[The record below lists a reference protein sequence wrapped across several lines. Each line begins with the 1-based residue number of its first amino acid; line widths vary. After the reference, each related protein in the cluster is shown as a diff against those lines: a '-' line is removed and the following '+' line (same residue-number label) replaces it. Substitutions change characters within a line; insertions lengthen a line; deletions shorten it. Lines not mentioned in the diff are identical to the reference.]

1 LSWVGVGARPDAP
14 GRHPVARMDW
24 VLARMGTSAVHT
36 AGRGEFVAEDSWGRV
51 ADDGTVYVR
60 TKDGERAVGQ
70 WPDAN
75 PEEALA
81 FYTRRY
87 DALAFEVELLE
98 KRVEAGTVSPDDA
111 RAAVKK
117 VTSAIDEAQAVG
129 DLDGL
134 HDRLESLAPLVA
146 QQREKKKAERAAKVE
161 EAREAKTMIATEAET
176 IAAGTDWRHGVTRL
190 RELLD
195 EWKALPRLDKSSD
208 DELWHR
214 FSSARTTYTRHRK
227 QHFAELSSKRDEAAV
242 VKERLAVEA
251 EQLASSTD
259 WGPTSGRFRDLMRQ
273 WKSAGPAPREVDDKL
288 WSRFRT
294 AQDTFFGAR
303 DAVQAEENVEQQANL
318 AAKEAL
324 LVEIEAIL
332 PVRDAKVARDQLR
345 DLLDRWDAIG
355 KVPRDSMRAIDG
367 RLRAVEQAVKSAEDE
382 VWNRSNPEARARA
395 EAAVKQLETVIA
407 DLESKAAKAQA
418 AGNARKLAE
427 ARESIEARRAWLA
440 EAQKALSDFS

>member
-1 LSWVGVGARPDAP
+1 
-14 GRHPVARMDW
+14 MDW

-332 PVRDAKVARDQLR
+332 PARDAKVARDQLR

>member
-1 LSWVGVGARPDAP
+1 
-14 GRHPVARMDW
+14 M
-24 VLARMGTSAVHT
+24 
-36 AGRGEFVAEDSWGRV
+36 AGENWGRV
-51 ADDGTVYVR
+51 AEDGTVFVR

-98 KRVEAGTVSPDDA
+98 QRVQAGTVSPDDA

-117 VTSAIDEAQAVG
+117 VSSALEDAQAVG

-134 HDRLESLAPLVA
+134 RGRLEALSPLVA
-146 QQREKKKAERAAKVE
+146 QQRERRKAERAAKVE
-161 EAREAKTMIATEAET
+161 EARSAKTKIATEAET

-227 QHFAELSSKRDEAAV
+227 QHFAELSSKREEAAV
-242 VKERLAVEA
+242 VKERLAAEA
-251 EQLASSTD
+251 ETLASSND

-273 WKSAGPAPREVDDKL
+273 WKAAGPAPREVDDKL
-288 WSRFRT
+288 WARFRA
-294 AQDTFFGAR
+294 AQDLFFGAR
-303 DAVQAEENVEQQANL
+303 DAVQAEENAEQVENL
-318 AAKEAL
+318 QAKEAL
-324 LVEIEAIL
+324 LVEIEGIL
-332 PVRDAKVARDQLR
+332 PVTDAKAARDQLR
-345 DLLDRWDAIG
+345 DYLDRWDQIG
-355 KVPRDSMRAIDG
+355 KVPRDSMRAIDS

-395 EAAVKQLETVIA
+395 EATVKQLQSLIA
-407 DLESKAAKAQA
+407 DLEKQATKYESQGNTRKAT
-418 AGNARKLAE
+418 E
-427 ARESIEARRAWLA
+427 AREAIAARREWLTQ
-440 EAQKALSDFS
+440 AQNALNDFS

>member
-1 LSWVGVGARPDAP
+1 
-14 GRHPVARMDW
+14 VA
-24 VLARMGTSAVHT
+24 
-36 AGRGEFVAEDSWGRV
+36 GENWGRV
-51 ADDGTVYVR
+51 AEDGTVFVR

-98 KRVEAGTVSPDDA
+98 QRVQAGTVSPDDA

-117 VTSAIDEAQAVG
+117 VAASIEGAQAVG

-134 HDRLESLAPLVA
+134 LARLEALTPLVA
-146 QQREKKKAERAAKVE
+146 QQRERRKAERAAKVE
-161 EAREAKTMIATEAET
+161 EARSAKTKIATEAET

-227 QHFAELSSKRDEAAV
+227 QHFAELSSKREEAAV
-242 VKERLAVEA
+242 VKERLAAEA
-251 EQLASSTD
+251 ESLAASTE

-273 WKSAGPAPREVDDKL
+273 WKAAGPAPREVDDKL
-288 WSRFRT
+288 WARFRA
-294 AQDTFFGAR
+294 AQDLFFGAR
-303 DAVQAEENVEQQANL
+303 DAVQAEENAEQVQNL
-318 AAKEAL
+318 QAKEAL
-324 LVEIEAIL
+324 LAEIETIL
-332 PVRDAKVARDQLR
+332 PVEDARTAREQLR
-345 DLLDRWDAIG
+345 EYLDRWDQIG

-367 RLRAVEQAVKSAEDE
+367 RLRAVEQAVKAAEDE

-395 EAAVKQLETVIA
+395 EATVKQLQSLIS
-407 DLESKAAKAQA
+407 DLEKQAAKFEAQ
-418 AGNARKLAE
+418 GNTRKATE
-427 ARESIEARRAWLA
+427 AREAIAARREWLTQ
-440 EAQKALSDFS
+440 AQNALNDFS

>member
-1 LSWVGVGARPDAP
+1 
-14 GRHPVARMDW
+14 
-24 VLARMGTSAVHT
+24 
-36 AGRGEFVAEDSWGRV
+36 VAEESWGRV
-51 ADDGTVYVR
+51 ADDGTVFVR

-87 DALAFEVELLE
+87 DALEFEVDLLE
-98 KRVEAGTVSPDDA
+98 KRVQAGTVSPDDA

-117 VTSAIDEAQAVG
+117 VTSSIDEAQAVG

-134 HDRLESLAPLVA
+134 RARLDSLTPLVA

-161 EAREAKTMIATEAET
+161 EAREAKTKIATEAET

-242 VKERLAVEA
+242 VKERLAAEA
-251 EQLASSTD
+251 EGLAASTD

-273 WKSAGPAPREVDDKL
+273 WKAAGPAPREVDDKL
-288 WSRFRT
+288 WARFRS
-294 AQDTFFGAR
+294 AQDAFFGAR
-303 DAVQAEENVEQQANL
+303 DAIQAEENEEQVANL

-332 PVRDAKVARDQLR
+332 PVHDAKAARDQLR

-355 KVPRDSMRAIDG
+355 KVPRDSMRAIDS
-367 RLRAVEQAVKSAEDE
+367 RLRTVEQAVKAAEDE

-395 EAAVKQLETVIA
+395 EATVKQLQALIT
-407 DLESKAAKAQA
+407 DLEKQAAKAEAQ
-418 AGNARKLAE
+418 GNTRKATE
-427 ARESIEARRAWLA
+427 AREAIEARQAWLTQ
-440 EAQKALSDFS
+440 AQNALADFS

>member
-1 LSWVGVGARPDAP
+1 
-14 GRHPVARMDW
+14 M
-24 VLARMGTSAVHT
+24 
-36 AGRGEFVAEDSWGRV
+36 AEESWGRV
-51 ADDGTVYVR
+51 AEDGTVFVR

-87 DALAFEVELLE
+87 DALAFEVDLLE
-98 KRVEAGTVSPDDA
+98 KRVQAGTVSPDDA

-134 HDRLESLAPLVA
+134 RTRLVALTPLVA
-146 QQREKKKAERAAKVE
+146 QQREKRKAERAAKVE
-161 EAREAKTMIATEAET
+161 EARSAKTKIATEAET

-242 VKERLAVEA
+242 VKERLAAEA
-251 EQLASSTD
+251 EGLSSSTD

-273 WKSAGPAPREVDDKL
+273 WKAAGPAPREVDDKL
-288 WSRFRT
+288 WARFRS
-294 AQDTFFGAR
+294 AQDAFFGAR
-303 DAVQAEENVEQQANL
+303 DAVQAEENQEQVANL

-332 PVRDAKVARDQLR
+332 PVKDAKTAREQLR
-345 DLLDRWDAIG
+345 ELLDRWDAIG

-395 EAAVKQLETVIA
+395 EATVKQLQSLIA
-407 DLESKAAKAQA
+407 DLEKQAAKYESQ
-418 AGNARKLAE
+418 GNTRKATE
-427 ARESIEARRAWLA
+427 AREAIGARREWLTQ
-440 EAQKALSDFS
+440 AQNALNDFS

>member
-1 LSWVGVGARPDAP
+1 
-14 GRHPVARMDW
+14 M
-24 VLARMGTSAVHT
+24 
-36 AGRGEFVAEDSWGRV
+36 AEDSWGRV
-51 ADDGTVYVR
+51 GDDGTVYVR

-87 DALAFEVELLE
+87 DALAFEVDLLE
-98 KRVEAGTVSPDDA
+98 KRVQAGTVSPDDA

-117 VTSAIDEAQAVG
+117 VTAAIDEAQAVG

-134 HDRLESLAPLVA
+134 RGRLSALAPLVA
-146 QQREKKKAERAAKVE
+146 QQREKRKAERAAKVE
-161 EAREAKTMIATEAET
+161 EAREAKTKIATEAEA
-176 IAAGTDWRHGVTRL
+176 IAAGTDWRQGVTRL

-227 QHFAELSSKRDEAAV
+227 QHFAELSSKRDEAAA
-242 VKERLAVEA
+242 VKERLAAEA

-259 WGPTSGRFRDLMRQ
+259 WGSTSGRFRDLMRQ

-288 WSRFRT
+288 WARFRT

-318 AAKEAL
+318 EQKQALLAEIEAL
-324 LVEIEAIL
+324 L
-332 PVRDAKVARDQLR
+332 PVTDPKAARDQLR

-355 KVPRDSMRAIDG
+355 KVPRDSMRSLDA

-382 VWNRSNPEARARA
+382 IWNRSNPEARARA
-395 EAAVKQLETVIA
+395 EATVNQLETLIA
-407 DLESKAAKAQA
+407 DLESQAVKAEAQGNTRKA
-418 AGNARKLAE
+418 NDAREAAE
-427 ARESIEARRAWLA
+427 ARRSWLA

>member
-1 LSWVGVGARPDAP
+1 
-14 GRHPVARMDW
+14 
-24 VLARMGTSAVHT
+24 
-36 AGRGEFVAEDSWGRV
+36 VAEESWGRV
-51 ADDGTVYVR
+51 ADDGTVFVR

-87 DALAFEVELLE
+87 DALAFEVDLLE
-98 KRVEAGTVSPDDA
+98 KRVQAGTVSPDDA

-134 HDRLESLAPLVA
+134 RARLDALTPLVA

-161 EAREAKTMIATEAET
+161 EAREAKTKIATEAET
-176 IAAGTDWRHGVTRL
+176 IAAGSDWRHGVTRL

-242 VKERLAVEA
+242 VKERLAAEA
-251 EQLASSTD
+251 ESLSSSTD

-273 WKSAGPAPREVDDKL
+273 WKAAGPAPREVDDKL
-288 WSRFRT
+288 WARFRS
-294 AQDTFFGAR
+294 AQDAFFGAR
-303 DAVQAEENVEQQANL
+303 DAEQAQENEEQVANL

-332 PVRDAKVARDQLR
+332 PVTDAKAARDQLR

-367 RLRAVEQAVKSAEDE
+367 RLRAVEQSVKSAEDE

-395 EAAVKQLETVIA
+395 EATVKQLQSLIT
-407 DLESKAAKAQA
+407 DLEKQAAKYEAQ
-418 AGNARKLAE
+418 GNTRKATE
-427 ARESIEARRAWLA
+427 AREAIAARREWLTQ
-440 EAQKALSDFS
+440 AQNALTDFS

>member
-1 LSWVGVGARPDAP
+1 
-14 GRHPVARMDW
+14 M
-24 VLARMGTSAVHT
+24 
-36 AGRGEFVAEDSWGRV
+36 AGENWGRV
-51 ADDGTVYVR
+51 AEDGTVFVR

-98 KRVEAGTVSPDDA
+98 QRVQAGTVSPDDA

-117 VTSAIDEAQAVG
+117 VAASIEGAQAVG

-134 HDRLESLAPLVA
+134 LARLEALTPLVA
-146 QQREKKKAERAAKVE
+146 QQRERRKAERAAKVE
-161 EAREAKTMIATEAET
+161 EARSAKTKIATEAES

-227 QHFAELSSKRDEAAV
+227 QHFAELSSKREEAAV
-242 VKERLAVEA
+242 VKERLAAEA
-251 EQLASSTD
+251 ESLAGSTE

-273 WKSAGPAPREVDDKL
+273 WKAAGPAPREVDDKL
-288 WSRFRT
+288 WARFRA
-294 AQDTFFGAR
+294 AQDLFFGAR
-303 DAVQAEENVEQQANL
+303 DAVQAEENAEQVENL
-318 AAKEAL
+318 RAKEAL
-324 LVEIEAIL
+324 LAEIETIL
-332 PVRDAKVARDQLR
+332 PVEDARTAREQLR
-345 DLLDRWDAIG
+345 EYLDRWDQIG

-367 RLRAVEQAVKSAEDE
+367 RLRAVEQAVKAAEDE

-395 EAAVKQLETVIA
+395 EATVKQLQSLIS
-407 DLESKAAKAQA
+407 DLEKQAAKFEAQ
-418 AGNARKLAE
+418 GNTRKATE
-427 ARESIEARRAWLA
+427 AREAIAARREWLTQ
-440 EAQKALSDFS
+440 AQNALNEFS

>member
-1 LSWVGVGARPDAP
+1 
-14 GRHPVARMDW
+14 M
-24 VLARMGTSAVHT
+24 
-36 AGRGEFVAEDSWGRV
+36 AGENWGRV
-51 ADDGTVYVR
+51 AEDGTVFVR

-98 KRVEAGTVSPDDA
+98 QRVQAGTVSPDDA

-117 VTSAIDEAQAVG
+117 VSSSLEDAQAVG

-134 HDRLESLAPLVA
+134 RGRLDALTPLVA
-146 QQREKKKAERAAKVE
+146 QQRERRKAERAAKVE
-161 EAREAKTMIATEAET
+161 EARSAKTKIATEAET

-227 QHFAELSSKRDEAAV
+227 QHFAELSSKREEAAQ
-242 VKERLAVEA
+242 VKERLAAEA
-251 EQLASSTD
+251 ESLASSNE

-273 WKSAGPAPREVDDKL
+273 WKAAGPAPREVDDKL
-288 WSRFRT
+288 WARFRA
-294 AQDTFFGAR
+294 AQDLFFGAR
-303 DAVQAEENVEQQANL
+303 DAVQAEENAEQVENL
-318 AAKEAL
+318 KAKEAL
-324 LVEIEAIL
+324 LVEIEGIL
-332 PVRDAKVARDQLR
+332 PVEDARTAREQLR
-345 DLLDRWDAIG
+345 DYLDRWDQIG
-355 KVPRDSMRAIDG
+355 KVPRDSMRTIDG

-395 EAAVKQLETVIA
+395 EATVKQLQSLIA
-407 DLESKAAKAQA
+407 DLEKQAAKFESQ
-418 AGNARKLAE
+418 GNTRKATE
-427 ARESIEARRAWLA
+427 AREAIAARREWLTQ
-440 EAQKALSDFS
+440 AQNALTDFS

>member
-1 LSWVGVGARPDAP
+1 
-14 GRHPVARMDW
+14 M
-24 VLARMGTSAVHT
+24 
-36 AGRGEFVAEDSWGRV
+36 AGESWGRV
-51 ADDGTVYVR
+51 AEDGTVFVR

-87 DALAFEVELLE
+87 DALAFEVDLLE
-98 KRVEAGTVSPDDA
+98 QRVQAGTVSPDDA

-117 VTSAIDEAQAVG
+117 VTSSIEEAQAVG

-134 HDRLESLAPLVA
+134 RTRLEALTPLVA
-146 QQREKKKAERAAKVE
+146 QQRERRKAERAAKVE
-161 EAREAKTMIATEAET
+161 EARSAKTKIATEAET

-227 QHFAELSSKRDEAAV
+227 QHFAELSSKREEAAV
-242 VKERLAVEA
+242 VKERLAAEA
-251 EQLASSTD
+251 ETLAASTE

-273 WKSAGPAPREVDDKL
+273 WKAAGPAPREVDDKL
-288 WSRFRT
+288 WARFRA
-294 AQDTFFGAR
+294 AQDMFFGAR
-303 DAVQAEENVEQQANL
+303 DAIQAEENAEQVENL
-318 AAKEAL
+318 RAKEAL
-324 LVEIEAIL
+324 LVEIETIV
-332 PVRDAKVARDQLR
+332 PVEDAKVAREQLR
-345 DLLDRWDAIG
+345 EYLDRWDQIG
-355 KVPRDSMRAIDG
+355 KVPRDAMRSVDS

-395 EAAVKQLETVIA
+395 EATVKQLQSLIS
-407 DLESKAAKAQA
+407 DLEKQAAKHESQ
-418 AGNARKLAE
+418 GNTRKATE
-427 ARESIEARRAWLA
+427 AREAIAARREWLTQ
-440 EAQKALSDFS
+440 AQNALTDFS

>member
-1 LSWVGVGARPDAP
+1 
-14 GRHPVARMDW
+14 M
-24 VLARMGTSAVHT
+24 
-36 AGRGEFVAEDSWGRV
+36 AGENWGRV
-51 ADDGTVYVR
+51 AEDGTVFVR

-98 KRVEAGTVSPDDA
+98 QRVQAGTVSPDDA

-117 VTSAIDEAQAVG
+117 VTGSIEEAQAVG

-134 HDRLESLAPLVA
+134 RARLDALSPLVA
-146 QQREKKKAERAAKVE
+146 QQRERRKAERAAKVE
-161 EAREAKTMIATEAET
+161 EARSAKTKIATEAET

-227 QHFAELSSKRDEAAV
+227 QHFAELSSKREEAAV
-242 VKERLAVEA
+242 VKERLAAEA
-251 EQLASSTD
+251 ESLSSSTD

-273 WKSAGPAPREVDDKL
+273 WKAAGPAPREVDDKL
-288 WSRFRT
+288 WARFRA
-294 AQDTFFGAR
+294 AQDLFFGAR
-303 DAVQAEENVEQQANL
+303 DAVQAEENAEQVENL

-324 LVEIEAIL
+324 LVEIETIV
-332 PVRDAKVARDQLR
+332 PVTDARTARDQLR
-345 DLLDRWDAIG
+345 DYLDRWDQIG
-355 KVPRDSMRAIDG
+355 KIPRDSMRAIDG

-395 EAAVKQLETVIA
+395 EATVKQLQSLIA
-407 DLESKAAKAQA
+407 DLEKQAAKFESQ
-418 AGNARKLAE
+418 GNTRKATE
-427 ARESIEARRAWLA
+427 AREAIAARREWLTQ
-440 EAQKALSDFS
+440 AQNALTDFS

>member
-1 LSWVGVGARPDAP
+1 MAD
-14 GRHPVARMDW
+14 
-24 VLARMGTSAVHT
+24 
-36 AGRGEFVAEDSWGRV
+36 ESWGRV

-134 HDRLESLAPLVA
+134 HGRLESLAPLVA
-146 QQREKKKAERAAKVE
+146 KQREKKKAERAAKVE

-242 VKERLAVEA
+242 VKERLAAEA

-288 WSRFRT
+288 WSRFRI

-332 PVRDAKVARDQLR
+332 PARDAKVARDQLR

>member
-1 LSWVGVGARPDAP
+1 
-14 GRHPVARMDW
+14 M
-24 VLARMGTSAVHT
+24 
-36 AGRGEFVAEDSWGRV
+36 AGENWGRV
-51 ADDGTVYVR
+51 AEDGTVFVR

-98 KRVEAGTVSPDDA
+98 QRVQAGTVSPDDA

-117 VTSAIDEAQAVG
+117 VTGAIEDAQAVG

-134 HDRLESLAPLVA
+134 HARLEALTPLVA
-146 QQREKKKAERAAKVE
+146 QQRERRKAERAAKVE
-161 EAREAKTMIATEAET
+161 EARSAKTKIATEAET

-227 QHFAELSSKRDEAAV
+227 QHFAELSSKREEAAV
-242 VKERLAVEA
+242 VKDRLAAEA
-251 EQLASSTD
+251 ETLASSTE

-273 WKSAGPAPREVDDKL
+273 WKAAGPAPREVDDKL
-288 WSRFRT
+288 WARFRA
-294 AQDTFFGAR
+294 AQDQFFGAR
-303 DAVQAEENVEQQANL
+303 DAVQAEENAEQVENL
-318 AAKEAL
+318 RAKEAL
-324 LVEIEAIL
+324 LTEIETIL
-332 PVRDAKVARDQLR
+332 PVEDARVAREQLR
-345 DLLDRWDAIG
+345 DYLDRWDQIG
-355 KVPRDSMRAIDG
+355 KVPRDSMRAVDG
-367 RLRAVEQAVKSAEDE
+367 RLRAVEQAVKAAEDE

-395 EAAVKQLETVIA
+395 EATVKQLQSLIA
-407 DLESKAAKAQA
+407 DLEKQAAKFESQ
-418 AGNARKLAE
+418 GNTRKATE
-427 ARESIEARRAWLA
+427 AREAIAARREWLTQ
-440 EAQKALSDFS
+440 AQNALSDFS

>member
-1 LSWVGVGARPDAP
+1 
-14 GRHPVARMDW
+14 VA
-24 VLARMGTSAVHT
+24 
-36 AGRGEFVAEDSWGRV
+36 GENWGRV
-51 ADDGTVYVR
+51 AEDGTVFVR

-98 KRVEAGTVSPDDA
+98 QRVQAGTVSPDDA

-117 VTSAIDEAQAVG
+117 VSGSLEEAQAVG

-134 HDRLESLAPLVA
+134 MTRLEALTPLVA
-146 QQREKKKAERAAKVE
+146 QQREKRKAERAAKVE
-161 EAREAKTMIATEAET
+161 EARSAKTKIATEAET

-227 QHFAELSSKRDEAAV
+227 QHFAELSSKREEAAV
-242 VKERLAVEA
+242 VKERLAAEA
-251 EQLASSTD
+251 ETLAGSSE

-273 WKSAGPAPREVDDKL
+273 WKAAGPAPRELDDKL
-288 WSRFRT
+288 WARFRA
-294 AQDTFFGAR
+294 AQDQFFGAR
-303 DAVQAEENVEQQANL
+303 DAVQAEENAEQVENL
-318 AAKEAL
+318 QAKEAL
-324 LVEIEAIL
+324 LVEIETIL
-332 PVRDAKVARDQLR
+332 PVEDARVAREQLR
-345 DLLDRWDAIG
+345 DYLDRWDQIG
-355 KVPRDSMRAIDG
+355 KVPRDSMRAIDS

-395 EAAVKQLETVIA
+395 EATVKQLQALIA
-407 DLESKAAKAQA
+407 DLEKQAAKFESQ
-418 AGNARKLAE
+418 GNTRKANE
-427 ARESIEARRAWLA
+427 AREAIAARREWLTQ
-440 EAQKALSDFS
+440 AQNALTDFS

>member
-1 LSWVGVGARPDAP
+1 
-14 GRHPVARMDW
+14 M
-24 VLARMGTSAVHT
+24 
-36 AGRGEFVAEDSWGRV
+36 AGESWGRV
-51 ADDGTVYVR
+51 AEDGTVFVR

-98 KRVEAGTVSPDDA
+98 QRVQAGTVSPDDA

-117 VTSAIDEAQAVG
+117 VNSSLEDAQAVG

-134 HDRLESLAPLVA
+134 RTRLEALSPLVA
-146 QQREKKKAERAAKVE
+146 QQRERRKAERAAKVE
-161 EAREAKTMIATEAET
+161 EARSAKTKIATEAET
-176 IAAGTDWRHGVTRL
+176 IASGTDWRHGVTRL

-227 QHFAELSSKRDEAAV
+227 QHFAELSSKREEAAV
-242 VKERLAVEA
+242 VKERLAAEA
-251 EQLASSTD
+251 ETLAASNE

-273 WKSAGPAPREVDDKL
+273 WKAAGPAPREVDDKL
-288 WSRFRT
+288 WARFRA
-294 AQDTFFGAR
+294 AQDLFFGAR
-303 DAVQAEENVEQQANL
+303 DAVQAEENAEQVENL
-318 AAKEAL
+318 KAKETL
-324 LVEIEAIL
+324 LVEIETIL
-332 PVRDAKVARDQLR
+332 PVDDARTAREQLR
-345 DLLDRWDAIG
+345 DYLDRWDQIG

-395 EAAVKQLETVIA
+395 EATVKQLQSLIA
-407 DLESKAAKAQA
+407 DLEKQATKFESQGNTRKAT
-418 AGNARKLAE
+418 E
-427 ARESIEARRAWLA
+427 AREAIAARREWLTQ
-440 EAQKALSDFS
+440 AQNALTDFS

>member
-1 LSWVGVGARPDAP
+1 MGNERSSYRRK
-14 GRHPVARMDW
+14 GRVVA
-24 VLARMGTSAVHT
+24 
-36 AGRGEFVAEDSWGRV
+36 GESWGRV
-51 ADDGTVYVR
+51 AEDGTVFVR

-87 DALAFEVELLE
+87 DALAFEVDLLE
-98 KRVEAGTVSPDDA
+98 KRVQAGTVSPDDA

-117 VTSAIDEAQAVG
+117 VTSTIEEAQAVG

-134 HDRLESLAPLVA
+134 QARLEALTPLVA
-146 QQREKKKAERAAKVE
+146 QQREKRKAERAAKVE
-161 EAREAKTMIATEAET
+161 EARSAKTKIATEAET

-227 QHFAELSSKRDEAAV
+227 QHFAELSSKREEAAV
-242 VKERLAVEA
+242 VKERLAAEA
-251 EQLASSTD
+251 ETLASSTD

-273 WKSAGPAPREVDDKL
+273 WKAAGPAPREVDDKL
-288 WSRFRT
+288 WARFRA

-303 DAVQAEENVEQQANL
+303 DAIQAEENAEQVQNL
-318 AAKEAL
+318 QAKEEL

-332 PVRDAKVARDQLR
+332 PVEDAKAAREQLR
-345 DLLDRWDAIG
+345 ELLDRWDQIG
-355 KVPRDSMRAIDG
+355 KVPRDSMRAIDS
-367 RLRAVEQAVKSAEDE
+367 RLRAVEQAVKAAEDE

-395 EAAVKQLETVIA
+395 EATVKQLQSLIA
-407 DLESKAAKAQA
+407 DLEKQAAKHESQ
-418 AGNARKLAE
+418 GNTRKANE
-427 ARESIEARRAWLA
+427 AREAIAARREWLTQ
-440 EAQKALSDFS
+440 AQNALSDFS

>member
-1 LSWVGVGARPDAP
+1 
-14 GRHPVARMDW
+14 M
-24 VLARMGTSAVHT
+24 
-36 AGRGEFVAEDSWGRV
+36 AEESWGRV
-51 ADDGTVYVR
+51 ADDGTVFVR

-75 PEEALA
+75 PDEALA

-87 DALAFEVELLE
+87 DALAFEVDLLE
-98 KRVEAGTVSPDDA
+98 KRVQAGTVSPDDA

-117 VTSAIDEAQAVG
+117 VTAAIDEAQAVG

-134 HDRLESLAPLVA
+134 RARLDALTPLVA

-161 EAREAKTMIATEAET
+161 EAREAKTKIAVEAET

-242 VKERLAVEA
+242 VKERLAAEA
-251 EQLASSTD
+251 ESLSSSTD

-273 WKSAGPAPREVDDKL
+273 WKAAGPAPREVDDKL
-288 WSRFRT
+288 WARFRS
-294 AQDTFFGAR
+294 AQDAFFGAR
-303 DAVQAEENVEQQANL
+303 DAVQAEENQEQVANL
-318 AAKEAL
+318 ALKEAL

-332 PVRDAKVARDQLR
+332 PVTDAKAAREQLR

-355 KVPRDSMRAIDG
+355 KIPRDSMRSIDA

-395 EAAVKQLETVIA
+395 EATVKQLQSLIA
-407 DLESKAAKAQA
+407 DLEKQAAKHEAQ
-418 AGNARKLAE
+418 GNTKKATE
-427 ARESIEARRAWLA
+427 ARESIAARREWLTQAQNALA
-440 EAQKALSDFS
+440 EFS

>member
-1 LSWVGVGARPDAP
+1 
-14 GRHPVARMDW
+14 VA
-24 VLARMGTSAVHT
+24 
-36 AGRGEFVAEDSWGRV
+36 GENWGRV
-51 ADDGTVYVR
+51 AEDGTVFVR

-98 KRVEAGTVSPDDA
+98 QRVQAGTVSPDDA

-117 VTSAIDEAQAVG
+117 VTGSIEEAQAVG

-134 HDRLESLAPLVA
+134 RARLDALTPLVA
-146 QQREKKKAERAAKVE
+146 QQRERRKAERAAKVE
-161 EAREAKTMIATEAET
+161 EARSAKTKIATEAET

-227 QHFAELSSKRDEAAV
+227 QHFAELSSKREEAAV
-242 VKERLAVEA
+242 VKERLAAEA
-251 EQLASSTD
+251 ESLASSTD

-273 WKSAGPAPREVDDKL
+273 WKAAGPAPREVDDKL
-288 WSRFRT
+288 WARFRA
-294 AQDTFFGAR
+294 AQDLFFGAR
-303 DAVQAEENVEQQANL
+303 DAVQAEENAEQVENL

-324 LVEIEAIL
+324 LAEIETIV
-332 PVRDAKVARDQLR
+332 PVSDARTAREQLR
-345 DLLDRWDAIG
+345 DYLDRWDQIG
-355 KVPRDSMRAIDG
+355 KVPRDSMRAIDA
-367 RLRAVEQAVKSAEDE
+367 RLRAVEQAVKAAEEE

-395 EAAVKQLETVIA
+395 EATVKQLQSLIA
-407 DLESKAAKAQA
+407 DLEKQAAKFESQ
-418 AGNARKLAE
+418 GNTRKATE
-427 ARESIEARRAWLA
+427 AREAIAARREWLTQ
-440 EAQKALSDFS
+440 AQNALSDFS

>member
-1 LSWVGVGARPDAP
+1 
-14 GRHPVARMDW
+14 MDW

>member
-1 LSWVGVGARPDAP
+1 
-14 GRHPVARMDW
+14 VA
-24 VLARMGTSAVHT
+24 
-36 AGRGEFVAEDSWGRV
+36 GENWGRV
-51 ADDGTVYVR
+51 AEDGTVFVR
-60 TKDGERAVGQ
+60 TKDGERSVGQ

-98 KRVEAGTVSPDDA
+98 QRVQAGTVSPDDA

-117 VTSAIDEAQAVG
+117 VTGSIEDAQAVG

-134 HDRLESLAPLVA
+134 LTRLQALTPLVA
-146 QQREKKKAERAAKVE
+146 QQRERRKAERAAKVE
-161 EAREAKTMIATEAET
+161 EARSAKTKIATEAET

-227 QHFAELSSKRDEAAV
+227 QHFAELSSKREEAAV
-242 VKERLAVEA
+242 VKERLAAEA
-251 EQLASSTD
+251 ETLASSNE

-273 WKSAGPAPREVDDKL
+273 WKAAGPAPREVDDKL
-288 WSRFRT
+288 WARFRA
-294 AQDTFFGAR
+294 AQDLFFGAR
-303 DAVQAEENVEQQANL
+303 DAVQAEENAEQVENL
-318 AAKEAL
+318 QAKEAL
-324 LVEIEAIL
+324 LVEIETIL
-332 PVRDAKVARDQLR
+332 PVSDAKAAREQLR
-345 DLLDRWDAIG
+345 DYLDRWDQIG
-355 KVPRDSMRAIDG
+355 KIPRDSMRAVDG
-367 RLRAVEQAVKSAEDE
+367 RLRAVEQAVKAAEDE

-395 EAAVKQLETVIA
+395 EATVKQLQSLIS
-407 DLESKAAKAQA
+407 DLEKQASKHESQGNTRKA
-418 AGNARKLAE
+418 NE
-427 ARESIEARRAWLA
+427 AREAIAARREWLTQ
-440 EAQKALSDFS
+440 AQNALTDFS

>member
-1 LSWVGVGARPDAP
+1 
-14 GRHPVARMDW
+14 M
-24 VLARMGTSAVHT
+24 
-36 AGRGEFVAEDSWGRV
+36 AGENWGRV
-51 ADDGTVYVR
+51 AEDGTVFVR

-98 KRVEAGTVSPDDA
+98 QRVQAGTVSPDDA

-117 VTSAIDEAQAVG
+117 VSSALEDAQAVG

-134 HDRLESLAPLVA
+134 RGRLEALSPLVA
-146 QQREKKKAERAAKVE
+146 QQRERRKAERAAKVE
-161 EAREAKTMIATEAET
+161 EARSAKTKIATEAET

-227 QHFAELSSKRDEAAV
+227 QHFAELSSKREEAAV
-242 VKERLAVEA
+242 VKERLAAEA
-251 EQLASSTD
+251 ETLASSTD

-273 WKSAGPAPREVDDKL
+273 WKAAGPAPREVDDKL
-288 WSRFRT
+288 WARFRA
-294 AQDTFFGAR
+294 AQDLFFGAR
-303 DAVQAEENVEQQANL
+303 DAVQAEENAEQVENL
-318 AAKEAL
+318 QAKEAL
-324 LVEIEAIL
+324 LAEIEGIL
-332 PVRDAKVARDQLR
+332 PVSDAKAARDQLR
-345 DLLDRWDAIG
+345 DYLDRWDQIG
-355 KVPRDSMRAIDG
+355 KVPRDSMRAIDS

-395 EAAVKQLETVIA
+395 EATVKQLQSLIA
-407 DLESKAAKAQA
+407 DLEKQAAKYESQ
-418 AGNARKLAE
+418 GNTRKATE
-427 ARESIEARRAWLA
+427 AREAITARREWLTQ
-440 EAQKALSDFS
+440 AQNALTDFS

>member
-1 LSWVGVGARPDAP
+1 
-14 GRHPVARMDW
+14 M
-24 VLARMGTSAVHT
+24 
-36 AGRGEFVAEDSWGRV
+36 AGESWGRV
-51 ADDGTVYVR
+51 AEDGTVFVR
-60 TKDGERAVGQ
+60 TKDGERPVGQ

-75 PEEALA
+75 PDEALA

-98 KRVEAGTVSPDDA
+98 QRVQAGTVSPDDA

-117 VTSAIDEAQAVG
+117 VTGSLEEAQAVG

-134 HDRLESLAPLVA
+134 RARLDALTPLVA
-146 QQREKKKAERAAKVE
+146 EQRERRKAERAAKVE
-161 EAREAKTMIATEAET
+161 EARSAKTKIATEAET
-176 IAAGTDWRHGVTRL
+176 IAGGTDWRHGVTRL

-227 QHFAELSSKRDEAAV
+227 QHFAELSSKREEAAV
-242 VKERLAVEA
+242 VKERLAAEA
-251 EQLASSTD
+251 ETLASSNE

-273 WKSAGPAPREVDDKL
+273 WKAAGPAPREVDDKL
-288 WSRFRT
+288 WARFRA
-294 AQDTFFGAR
+294 AQDLFFGAR
-303 DAVQAEENVEQQANL
+303 DAVQAEENAEQVENL

-324 LVEIEAIL
+324 LVEIEGIL
-332 PVRDAKVARDQLR
+332 PVSDAKAAREQLR
-345 DLLDRWDAIG
+345 DYLDRWDQIG
-355 KVPRDSMRAIDG
+355 KIPRDSMRAVDG

-395 EAAVKQLETVIA
+395 EATVKQLQSLIS
-407 DLESKAAKAQA
+407 DLEKQATKAESQGNTRKAT
-418 AGNARKLAE
+418 E
-427 ARESIEARRAWLA
+427 AREAIAARREWLTQ
-440 EAQKALSDFS
+440 AQNALSDFS

>member
-1 LSWVGVGARPDAP
+1 
-14 GRHPVARMDW
+14 
-24 VLARMGTSAVHT
+24 
-36 AGRGEFVAEDSWGRV
+36 VAEESWGRV
-51 ADDGTVYVR
+51 ADDGTVFVR

-87 DALAFEVELLE
+87 DALAFEVDLLE
-98 KRVEAGTVSPDDA
+98 QRVQAGTVSPDDA

-117 VTSAIDEAQAVG
+117 VTVSIDEAQAVG

-134 HDRLESLAPLVA
+134 RARLEALTPLVA

-161 EAREAKTMIATEAET
+161 EARDAKTKIATEAET

-242 VKERLAVEA
+242 VKERLAAEA
-251 EQLASSTD
+251 EGLSSSTD

-273 WKSAGPAPREVDDKL
+273 WKAAGPAPREVDDKL
-288 WSRFRT
+288 WARFRS
-294 AQDTFFGAR
+294 AQDAFFGAR
-303 DAVQAEENVEQQANL
+303 DAIQAEENVEQQANL
-318 AAKEAL
+318 EAKEAL
-324 LVEIEAIL
+324 LVEIEAIP
-332 PVRDAKVARDQLR
+332 PVTDAKAARDQLR
-345 DLLDRWDAIG
+345 DLLERWDQIG
-355 KVPRDSMRAIDG
+355 KVPRDSMRAIDS
-367 RLRAVEQAVKSAEDE
+367 RLRAVEQAVKAAEDE

-395 EAAVKQLETVIA
+395 EATVKQLQSLIA
-407 DLESKAAKAQA
+407 DLEKQAAKHESQ
-418 AGNARKLAE
+418 GNTRKATE
-427 ARESIEARRAWLA
+427 AREAIAARREWLTQ
-440 EAQKALSDFS
+440 AQNALTDFS

>member
-1 LSWVGVGARPDAP
+1 
-14 GRHPVARMDW
+14 VA
-24 VLARMGTSAVHT
+24 
-36 AGRGEFVAEDSWGRV
+36 GESWGRV
-51 ADDGTVYVR
+51 AEDGTVFVR
-60 TKDGERAVGQ
+60 TKDGERPVGQ

-98 KRVEAGTVSPDDA
+98 QRVQAGTVSPDDA

-117 VTSAIDEAQAVG
+117 VNSSLEDAQAVG

-134 HDRLESLAPLVA
+134 RDRLDALAPLVA
-146 QQREKKKAERAAKVE
+146 QQRERRKAERAAKVE
-161 EAREAKTMIATEAET
+161 EARSAKTKIATEAET
-176 IAAGTDWRHGVTRL
+176 IAGGTDWRHGVTRL

-227 QHFAELSSKRDEAAV
+227 QHFAELSSKREEAAV
-242 VKERLAVEA
+242 VKERLAAEA
-251 EQLASSTD
+251 ESLASSNE

-273 WKSAGPAPREVDDKL
+273 WKAAGPAPREVDDKL
-288 WSRFRT
+288 WARFRA
-294 AQDTFFGAR
+294 AQDLFFGAR
-303 DAVQAEENVEQQANL
+303 DAVQAEENAEQVENL
-318 AAKEAL
+318 KAKETL
-324 LVEIEAIL
+324 LVEIEGIL
-332 PVRDAKVARDQLR
+332 PVEDARTAREQLR
-345 DLLDRWDAIG
+345 AYLDRWDQIG
-355 KVPRDSMRAIDG
+355 KVPRDSMRTIDG

-395 EAAVKQLETVIA
+395 EATVKQLQSLIS
-407 DLESKAAKAQA
+407 DLEKQAAKFESQ
-418 AGNARKLAE
+418 GNTRKATE
-427 ARESIEARRAWLA
+427 AREAIAARREWLTQ
-440 EAQKALSDFS
+440 AQNALTDFS

>member
-1 LSWVGVGARPDAP
+1 
-14 GRHPVARMDW
+14 VA
-24 VLARMGTSAVHT
+24 
-36 AGRGEFVAEDSWGRV
+36 GENWGRV
-51 ADDGTVYVR
+51 AEDGTVFVR

-98 KRVEAGTVSPDDA
+98 QRVQAGTVSPDDA

-117 VTSAIDEAQAVG
+117 VAVSIEDAQAVG

-134 HDRLESLAPLVA
+134 LARLEALTPLVA
-146 QQREKKKAERAAKVE
+146 QQRERRKAERAAKVE
-161 EAREAKTMIATEAET
+161 EARAAKTKIATEAET

-227 QHFAELSSKRDEAAV
+227 QHFAELSSKREEAAA
-242 VKERLAVEA
+242 VKERLAAEA
-251 EQLASSTD
+251 ESLASSTE

-273 WKSAGPAPREVDDKL
+273 WKAAGPAPREVDDKL
-288 WSRFRT
+288 WARFRA
-294 AQDTFFGAR
+294 AQDQFFGAR
-303 DAVQAEENVEQQANL
+303 DAVQAEENAEQVENL
-318 AAKEAL
+318 RAKEAL
-324 LVEIEAIL
+324 LTEIETIL
-332 PVRDAKVARDQLR
+332 PVTDAKAAREQLR
-345 DLLDRWDAIG
+345 DYLDRWDQIG

-367 RLRAVEQAVKSAEDE
+367 RLRAVEQAVKAAEDE

-395 EAAVKQLETVIA
+395 EATVKQLQSLIA
-407 DLESKAAKAQA
+407 DLEKQAAKFESQ
-418 AGNARKLAE
+418 GNTRKATE
-427 ARESIEARRAWLA
+427 AREAIAARREWLTQ
-440 EAQKALSDFS
+440 AQNALSDFS

>member
-1 LSWVGVGARPDAP
+1 MGNERSSYRRK
-14 GRHPVARMDW
+14 GRVVA
-24 VLARMGTSAVHT
+24 
-36 AGRGEFVAEDSWGRV
+36 GESWGRV
-51 ADDGTVYVR
+51 AEDGTVFVR

-87 DALAFEVELLE
+87 DALAFEVDLLE
-98 KRVEAGTVSPDDA
+98 KRVQAGTVSPDDA

-117 VTSAIDEAQAVG
+117 VTSAIVDAQAVG

-134 HDRLESLAPLVA
+134 QARLEALTPLVA
-146 QQREKKKAERAAKVE
+146 QQREKRKAERAAKVE
-161 EAREAKTMIATEAET
+161 EARSAKTKIATEAET

-227 QHFAELSSKRDEAAV
+227 QHFAELSSKREEAAV
-242 VKERLAVEA
+242 VKERLAAEA
-251 EQLASSTD
+251 ETLASSTD

-273 WKSAGPAPREVDDKL
+273 WKAAGPAPREVDDKL
-288 WSRFRT
+288 WARFRA
-294 AQDTFFGAR
+294 AQDMFFGAR
-303 DAVQAEENVEQQANL
+303 DAVQAEENAEQIENL
-318 AAKEAL
+318 QAKEAL

-332 PVRDAKVARDQLR
+332 PVEDAKAAREQLR
-345 DLLDRWDAIG
+345 ELLDRWDQIG
-355 KVPRDSMRAIDG
+355 KVPRDSMRAIDS
-367 RLRAVEQAVKSAEDE
+367 RLRAVEQAVKAAEDE

-395 EAAVKQLETVIA
+395 EATVKQLQSLIA
-407 DLESKAAKAQA
+407 DLEKQAAKHESQ
-418 AGNARKLAE
+418 GNTRKANE
-427 ARESIEARRAWLA
+427 AREAIAARREWLTQ
-440 EAQKALSDFS
+440 AQNALSDFS

>member
-1 LSWVGVGARPDAP
+1 
-14 GRHPVARMDW
+14 M
-24 VLARMGTSAVHT
+24 
-36 AGRGEFVAEDSWGRV
+36 AGENWGRV
-51 ADDGTVYVR
+51 AEDGTVFVR

-98 KRVEAGTVSPDDA
+98 QRVQAGTVSPDDA

-117 VTSAIDEAQAVG
+117 VTGSIEDAQAVG

-134 HDRLESLAPLVA
+134 LTRLEALTPLVA
-146 QQREKKKAERAAKVE
+146 QQRERRKAERAAKVE
-161 EAREAKTMIATEAET
+161 EARSAKTKIATEAET

-227 QHFAELSSKRDEAAV
+227 QHFAELSSKREEAAL
-242 VKERLAVEA
+242 VKERLAAEA
-251 EQLASSTD
+251 ETLASSNE

-273 WKSAGPAPREVDDKL
+273 WKAAGPAPREVDDKL
-288 WSRFRT
+288 WARFRA
-294 AQDTFFGAR
+294 AQDLFFGAR
-303 DAVQAEENVEQQANL
+303 DAVQAEENAEQVQNL
-318 AAKEAL
+318 QAKEAL
-324 LVEIEAIL
+324 LAEIETIL
-332 PVRDAKVARDQLR
+332 PVEDARTAREQLR
-345 DLLDRWDAIG
+345 EYLDRWDQIG
-355 KVPRDSMRAIDG
+355 KVPRDSMRAVDG
-367 RLRAVEQAVKSAEDE
+367 RLRAVEQAVKAAEDE

-395 EAAVKQLETVIA
+395 EATVKQLQSLIA
-407 DLESKAAKAQA
+407 DLEKQAGKFEAQGNTRKAT
-418 AGNARKLAE
+418 E
-427 ARESIEARRAWLA
+427 AREAIAARREWLTQ
-440 EAQKALSDFS
+440 AQNALTDFS

>member
-1 LSWVGVGARPDAP
+1 
-14 GRHPVARMDW
+14 M
-24 VLARMGTSAVHT
+24 
-36 AGRGEFVAEDSWGRV
+36 AGENWGRV
-51 ADDGTVYVR
+51 AEDGTVFVR

-98 KRVEAGTVSPDDA
+98 QRVQAGTVSPDDA

-117 VTSAIDEAQAVG
+117 VVNALEDAQAVG

-134 HDRLESLAPLVA
+134 RARLDALTPLVA
-146 QQREKKKAERAAKVE
+146 QQRERRKAERAAKVE
-161 EAREAKTMIATEAET
+161 EARSAKTKIATEAET

-227 QHFAELSSKRDEAAV
+227 QHFAELSSKREEAAL
-242 VKERLAVEA
+242 VKERLAAEA
-251 EQLASSTD
+251 ESLASSSE

-273 WKSAGPAPREVDDKL
+273 WKAAGPAPREVDDKL
-288 WSRFRT
+288 WARFRA
-294 AQDTFFGAR
+294 AQDLFFGAR
-303 DAVQAEENVEQQANL
+303 DAVQAEENAEQVENL
-318 AAKEAL
+318 KAKEEL
-324 LVEIEAIL
+324 LVEIEGIL
-332 PVRDAKVARDQLR
+332 PVEDARTAREQLR
-345 DLLDRWDAIG
+345 DYLDRWDQIG
-355 KVPRDSMRAIDG
+355 KVPRDSMRAIDS

-395 EAAVKQLETVIA
+395 EATVKQLQSLIA
-407 DLESKAAKAQA
+407 DLEKQAAKFESQ
-418 AGNARKLAE
+418 GNTRKATD
-427 ARESIEARRAWLA
+427 AREAIAARREWLTQ
-440 EAQKALSDFS
+440 AQNAMNEFS

>member
-1 LSWVGVGARPDAP
+1 
-14 GRHPVARMDW
+14 
-24 VLARMGTSAVHT
+24 
-36 AGRGEFVAEDSWGRV
+36 VAEESWGRV
-51 ADDGTVYVR
+51 ADDGTVFVR

-87 DALAFEVELLE
+87 DALAFEVDLLE
-98 KRVEAGTVSPDDA
+98 KRVQAGTVSPDDA

-117 VTSAIDEAQAVG
+117 VTSSIDEAQAVG

-134 HDRLESLAPLVA
+134 RARLTSLTPLVA

-161 EAREAKTMIATEAET
+161 EAREAKTKIATEAET

-242 VKERLAVEA
+242 VKERLAAEA
-251 EQLASSTD
+251 EGLASSTD

-273 WKSAGPAPREVDDKL
+273 WKAAGPAPREVDDKL
-288 WSRFRT
+288 WARFRS
-294 AQDTFFGAR
+294 AQDAFFGAR
-303 DAVQAEENVEQQANL
+303 DAVQAEENEEQVANL

-332 PVRDAKVARDQLR
+332 PVNDAKAARDQLR

-355 KVPRDSMRAIDG
+355 KVPRDSMRPIDS
-367 RLRAVEQAVKSAEDE
+367 RLRTVEQAVKAAEDE

-395 EAAVKQLETVIA
+395 EATVKQLQALIA
-407 DLESKAAKAQA
+407 DLEKQAAKAESQ
-418 AGNARKLAE
+418 GNTRKATE
-427 ARESIEARRAWLA
+427 AREAIEARQAWLTQ
-440 EAQKALSDFS
+440 AQNALADFS

>member
-1 LSWVGVGARPDAP
+1 MRAGTRSTRPGAPTCADEP
-14 GRHPVARMDW
+14 GTDQN
-24 VLARMGTSAVHT
+24 
-36 AGRGEFVAEDSWGRV
+36 GRERSTYRRKGRVVAEESWGRV
-51 ADDGTVYVR
+51 AEDGTVFVR

-87 DALAFEVELLE
+87 DALAFEVDLLE
-98 KRVEAGTVSPDDA
+98 KRVQAGTVSPDDA

-117 VTSAIDEAQAVG
+117 VTSSIEEAQAVG

-134 HDRLESLAPLVA
+134 RTRLEALTPLVA
-146 QQREKKKAERAAKVE
+146 QQREKRKAERAAKVE
-161 EAREAKTMIATEAET
+161 EAREAKTKIATEAET

-227 QHFAELSSKRDEAAV
+227 QHFAELSSKRDEAAT
-242 VKERLAVEA
+242 VKERLAAEA
-251 EQLASSTD
+251 ESIATSTD

-273 WKSAGPAPREVDDKL
+273 WKAAGPAPREVDDKL
-288 WSRFRT
+288 WARFRT
-294 AQDTFFGAR
+294 AQDAFFGAR
-303 DAVQAEENVEQQANL
+303 DAVQAEENQEQVANL

-324 LVEIEAIL
+324 LVEVEAIL
-332 PVRDAKVARDQLR
+332 PVKDAKVAREQLR

-395 EAAVKQLETVIA
+395 EATVKQLQSLIA
-407 DLESKAAKAQA
+407 DLEKQA
-418 AGNARKLAE
+418 ARHEAQGNTRKATE
-427 ARESIEARRAWLA
+427 AREAIEARREWLA
-440 EAQKALSDFS
+440 QAQNALNDFS

>member
-1 LSWVGVGARPDAP
+1 
-14 GRHPVARMDW
+14 VA
-24 VLARMGTSAVHT
+24 
-36 AGRGEFVAEDSWGRV
+36 GENWGRV
-51 ADDGTVYVR
+51 AEDGTVFVR

-98 KRVEAGTVSPDDA
+98 QRVQAGTVSPDDA

-117 VTSAIDEAQAVG
+117 VTASIDEAQAVG

-134 HDRLESLAPLVA
+134 RARLEALTPLVA
-146 QQREKKKAERAAKVE
+146 QQRERRKAERAAKVE
-161 EAREAKTMIATEAET
+161 EARAAKTKIATEAET

-227 QHFAELSSKRDEAAV
+227 QHFAELSSKREEAAV
-242 VKERLAVEA
+242 VKERLAAEA
-251 EQLASSTD
+251 ETLVSSTE

-273 WKSAGPAPREVDDKL
+273 WKAAGPAPREVDDKL
-288 WSRFRT
+288 WARFRA
-294 AQDTFFGAR
+294 AQDQFFGAR
-303 DAVQAEENVEQQANL
+303 DAVQAEENAEQIENL
-318 AAKEAL
+318 RAKEAL
-324 LVEIEAIL
+324 LVEIESIL
-332 PVRDAKVARDQLR
+332 PVRDAKTAREQLR
-345 DLLDRWDAIG
+345 DYLDRWDQIG
-355 KVPRDSMRAIDG
+355 KVPRDSMRAIDS

-395 EAAVKQLETVIA
+395 EATVKQLQSLIA
-407 DLESKAAKAQA
+407 DLEKQAAKFESQ
-418 AGNARKLAE
+418 GNTRKATE
-427 ARESIEARRAWLA
+427 AREAIAARLEWLTQ
-440 EAQKALSDFS
+440 AQNALSDFS

>member
-1 LSWVGVGARPDAP
+1 
-14 GRHPVARMDW
+14 M
-24 VLARMGTSAVHT
+24 
-36 AGRGEFVAEDSWGRV
+36 AEESWGRV
-51 ADDGTVYVR
+51 AEDGTVFVR
-60 TKDGERAVGQ
+60 TKDGERPVGQ
-70 WPDAN
+70 WPDAK

-98 KRVEAGTVSPDDA
+98 QRVQAGTVSPDDA

-117 VTSAIDEAQAVG
+117 VNSSLEEAQAVG

-134 HDRLESLAPLVA
+134 KTRLEALAPLLAV
-146 QQREKKKAERAAKVE
+146 QREKRKAERAAKVE
-161 EAREAKTMIATEAET
+161 EARESKTKIATEAET

-195 EWKALPRLDKSSD
+195 EWKALPRLDKGSD

-227 QHFAELSSKRDEAAV
+227 QHFAELSSKREEAAT
-242 VKERLAVEA
+242 VKERLAAEA
-251 EQLASSTD
+251 ETLSANTD
-259 WGPTSGRFRDLMRQ
+259 WGPTSGRFRELMRQ
-273 WKSAGPAPREVDDKL
+273 WKAAGPAPREVDDKL
-288 WSRFRT
+288 WARFRA

-303 DAVQAEENVEQQANL
+303 DSVQAEENAEQIQNQ

-332 PVRDAKVARDQLR
+332 PVNDAKTARDQLR

-355 KVPRDSMRAIDG
+355 KIPRDSMRAIDG

-382 VWNRSNPEARARA
+382 VWNKSNPEARARA
-395 EAAVKQLETVIA
+395 EATVKQLQSLIT
-407 DLESKAAKAQA
+407 DLEKQAAKHEAQ
-418 AGNARKLAE
+418 GNTRKANE
-427 ARESIEARRAWLA
+427 AREAIEARREWLTQAQNAVA
-440 EAQKALSDFS
+440 EFS

>member
-1 LSWVGVGARPDAP
+1 
-14 GRHPVARMDW
+14 M
-24 VLARMGTSAVHT
+24 
-36 AGRGEFVAEDSWGRV
+36 AEESWGRV
-51 ADDGTVYVR
+51 AEDGTVFVR

-81 FYTRRY
+81 FYTRRF
-87 DALAFEVELLE
+87 DALAFEVDLLE
-98 KRVEAGTVSPDDA
+98 KRVQAGTVSPDDA

-117 VTSAIDEAQAVG
+117 VTGAIDEAQAVG

-134 HDRLESLAPLVA
+134 RTRLDALAPLVA

-161 EAREAKTMIATEAET
+161 EARDAKTKIATEAET

-227 QHFAELSSKRDEAAV
+227 QHFSELSSKRDEAAV
-242 VKERLAVEA
+242 VKERLAAEA
-251 EQLASSTD
+251 EGLSSNTD

-273 WKSAGPAPREVDDKL
+273 WKAAGPAPREVDDKL
-288 WSRFRT
+288 WARFRS
-294 AQDTFFGAR
+294 AQDAFFGAR
-303 DAVQAEENVEQQANL
+303 DAIQAEENEEQVANQ
-318 AAKEAL
+318 AAKETL
-324 LVEIEAIL
+324 LIEIEAIL
-332 PVRDAKVARDQLR
+332 PVTNAKTARDQLR

-355 KVPRDSMRAIDG
+355 KIPRDSMRSIDG

-382 VWNRSNPEARARA
+382 VWNNSNPEARARA
-395 EAAVKQLETVIA
+395 EATVKQLQSLIT
-407 DLESKAAKAQA
+407 DLEKQAAKHEAQ
-418 AGNARKLAE
+418 GNARKANE
-427 ARESIEARRAWLA
+427 AREAIEARREWLTQ
-440 EAQKALSDFS
+440 AQNALTDFS